1 MIDVDA
7 FFDAALEKFPVIET
21 KRLIL
26 RDLSLYDISEI
37 KEMNNDEKIVKFM
50 HYGTRHNASDTFDYL
65 IRLQAYKEAITWGIA
80 LRETDELIGIR
91 SCFIDS
97 AYEPVTVQGQMRHAY
112 RKHGY
117 TFEAYQAIIS
127 FLEEVG
133 VKSIKANA
141 DKSNT
146 AAIALLNKLGFQ
158 AEHRWPGFSFND
170 PNPDAIL
177 FTKSING
184 KEEDTSDWI

>member
-1 MIDVDA
+1 MNIDA
-7 FFDAALEKFPVIET
+7 IFDIENFPVLQTE
-21 KRLIL
+21 RLVLRELSLHDIDEIREMNGDEDIL
-26 RDLSLYDISEI
+26 RNI
-37 KEMNNDEKIVKFM
+37 
-50 HYGTRHNASDTFDYL
+50 HYGVRHSAYNTFEYSIKL
-65 IRLQAYKEAITWGIA
+65 AAYKEAITWGIA

-97 AYEPVTVQGQMRHAY
+97 AYEPVTVQGQMRRAY